1 MSDVYVMEAQVR
13 ENGGKGIARRL
24 RNEGMVPAVVYGS
37 GKEPK
42 KVAVTAHS
50 LKMAIQHGGFL
61 TSAQELLIEGKT
73 ELVLPREIQCD
84 PVSDKITHV
93 DFLRYDAK
101 RMVKATVRIEMTG
114 HDKSEG
120 VKAGGIASLQR
131 SEVEL
136 LCRAD
141 SIPNILYV
149 SLEGLNV
156 GEAVKFSSITLPDGV
171 EPAIADRDFTVAS
184 ILSSRTTKTDE
195 DDADDAAT
203 ADGDAE
209 GESVEG
215 AEAETK
221 SED

>member
-1 MSDVYVMEAQVR
+1 MSDVYVMETQVR

-73 ELVLPREIQCD
+73 EKVLPREIQRD
-84 PVSDKITHV
+84 PVSDQITHV

-101 RMVKATVRIEMTG
+101 RVVKATVRIEMI
-114 HDKSEG
+114 DIEKSAG
-120 VKAGGIASLQR
+120 VKLGGIPSLQR
-131 SEVEL
+131 TEVEL

-141 SIPNILYV
+141 SIPSILQV
-149 SLEGLNV
+149 SIADLGV
-156 GEAVKFSSITLPDGV
+156 GEAVKFSSIELPDGV
-171 EPAIADRDFTVAS
+171 APSIAGRDFTVAS
-184 ILSSRTTKTDE
+184 VLSSRTTNTATDE
-195 DDADDAAT
+195 AADAADAEES
-203 ADGDAE
+203 ADGE
-209 GESVEG
+209 
-215 AEAETK
+215 EASND
-221 SED
+221 SEE

>member
-24 RNEGMVPAVVYGS
+24 RNEGMVPGVIYGS

-42 KVAVTAHS
+42 NVAVTGHS

-61 TSAQELLIEGKT
+61 TSAQELLIDGKT
-73 ELVLPREIQCD
+73 EKVLPREIQCD
-84 PVSDKITHV
+84 PVSDKIMHV

-101 RMVKATVRIEMTG
+101 RMVKATVRIEMTDL
-114 HDKSEG
+114 DKSAG

-131 SEVEL
+131 TEVEL

-149 SLEGLNV
+149 SLESLDV
-156 GEAVKFSSITLPDGV
+156 GEAVKFSSITLPEGV
-171 EPAIADRDFTVAS
+171 KPAINDRDFTVAS
-184 ILSSRTTKTDE
+184 VLSSRSTKEDSGETVEDE
-195 DDADDAAT
+195 EV
-203 ADGDAE
+203 AE
-209 GESVEG
+209 GE
-215 AEAETK
+215 EATEAAPESK
-221 SED
+221 

>member
-1 MSDVYVMEAQVR
+1 METQVR

-73 ELVLPREIQCD
+73 EKVLPREIQRD
-84 PVSDKITHV
+84 PVSDQITHV

-101 RMVKATVRIEMTG
+101 RVVKATVRIEMI
-114 HDKSEG
+114 DIEKSAG
-120 VKAGGIASLQR
+120 VKLGGIPSLQR
-131 SEVEL
+131 TEVEL

-141 SIPNILYV
+141 SIPSILQV
-149 SLEGLNV
+149 SIADLGV
-156 GEAVKFSSITLPDGV
+156 GEAVKFSSIELPDGV
-171 EPAIADRDFTVAS
+171 APSIAGRDFTVAS
-184 ILSSRTTKTDE
+184 VLSSRTTNTATDE
-195 DDADDAAT
+195 AADAADAEES
-203 ADGDAE
+203 ADGE
-209 GESVEG
+209 
-215 AEAETK
+215 EASND
-221 SED
+221 SEE

>member
-1 MSDVYVMEAQVR
+1 MSDVYVMETQVR

-73 ELVLPREIQCD
+73 EKVLPREIQRD
-84 PVSDKITHV
+84 PVSDQITHV

-101 RMVKATVRIEMTG
+101 RVVKATVRIEMI
-114 HDKSEG
+114 DIEKSAG
-120 VKAGGIASLQR
+120 VKLGGIPSLQR
-131 SEVEL
+131 TEVEL

-141 SIPNILYV
+141 SIPSILQV
-149 SLEGLNV
+149 SIADLGV
-156 GEAVKFSSITLPDGV
+156 GEAVKFSSIELPDGV
-171 EPAIADRDFTVAS
+171 APSIAGRDFTVAS
-184 ILSSRTTKTDE
+184 VLSSRTTNTATDE
-195 DDADDAAT
+195 AADAEES
-203 ADGDAE
+203 ADGE
-209 GESVEG
+209 
-215 AEAETK
+215 EASND
-221 SED
+221 SEE